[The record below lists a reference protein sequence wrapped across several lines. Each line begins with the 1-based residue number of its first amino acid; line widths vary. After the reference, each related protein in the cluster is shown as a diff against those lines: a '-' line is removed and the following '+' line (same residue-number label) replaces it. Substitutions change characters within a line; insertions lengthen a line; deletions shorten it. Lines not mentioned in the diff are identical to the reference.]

1 MIYSVLTCCS
11 FALRTHEVLRGRLVP
26 RPLPIITAIRLTQMF
41 KTRLSNSH
49 LYSLTLGCVQLS
61 AARCVSK
68 SDRPV
73 SLSLPLLECNTSLPF
88 QDHLAVTPFQ
98 GPISQRRPYSGET
111 LQFGLYRLTTL
122 YPTWYMLSQVLVRQ
136 I

>member
-49 LYSLTLGCVQLS
+49 LYSPTLGCVQLS

-68 SDRPV
+68 SDTPV
-73 SLSLPLLECNTSLPF
+73 SLSLPLLDCNTSLPF
-88 QDHLAVTPFQ
+88 QDHLAVTPFR
-98 GPISQRRPYSGET
+98 GPDITARTLLRRD
-111 LQFGLYRLTTL
+111 FVGLHKLTTL
-122 YPTWYMLSQVLVRQ
+122 YPTCDILS
-136 I
+136 